1 MTLCCSQEKAQTP
14 LATFVQPHHAFLTFR
29 SMLPQ
34 ALPIFQA
41 FCETS
46 LAFDFY
52 FSHLTFFC
60 ISKTKEI
67 LAALSACAQAVL
79 LVWNTLTSYLAKSS
93 LSCGPRSS
101 WASSMRPSM
110 MVQRT
115 GPVRA
120 PPSCVLPTSLHTLYK
135 HRWSQV
141 AMSSFHSHR
150 TQCPQQNYRLQVK
163 SQSLSFISPTML
175 ALRMGS
181 MTSS

>member
-1 MTLCCSQEKAQTP
+1 
-14 LATFVQPHHAFLTFR
+14 
-29 SMLPQ
+29 MLPQ

-52 FSHLTFFC
+52 FGHLTFFC

-93 LSCGPRSS
+93 LSSGPRSS
-101 WASSMRPSM
+101 WVSSMRPSM

-120 PPSCVLPTSLHTLYK
+120 PPSCVLPLLSTPSTSTGGP
-135 HRWSQV
+135 RWPCHHFTRIGHNV
-141 AMSSFHSHR
+141 LNK
-150 TQCPQQNYRLQVK
+150 TIDCK
-163 SQSLSFISPTML
+163 SRVNPSLSFLPQCWL
-175 ALRMGS
+175 
-181 MTSS
+181 